1 MRVSRAGLLLATAA
15 LQVAHAPAAAQVAVG
30 APPNSYEAR
39 YGDPVEVDLDDLIQ
53 NSGQYERRSVRT
65 SGRLDLASNNTTGI
79 GGGRYALRGN
89 FGTAVR
95 IVPVPNISAEFEQ
108 GARYWLG
115 HDIEITGVLVAAASS
130 AEAAARVQGE
140 TLMLQFWAF
149 VGPENEGDPKKPIS
163 ARDVT
168 LESLVTT
175 PGKRDGETVRVVGKF
190 RGRNLY
196 GDLPGTSQQKGADWV
211 IKDDMYAVWVTGRK
225 PKGSGWEL
233 DATLKRDTGK
243 WIEVIGRPETR
254 RGVTYLR
261 AIKVNLTNPPSPVA
275 DAKAPPPPPER
286 PKLPPVIVFALPL
299 DGEGGVPPS
308 SRFVVQFNK
317 DMDQATFAGKV
328 YLRYAGPRLPGDRA
342 FDGVKLSYDDG
353 RRALTVDPGDVLR
366 PGRLLELVLL
376 PGIADVDGLTLVS
389 RPTSRLPAGAVD
401 VLRYE
406 IGT

>member
-1 MRVSRAGLLLATAA
+1 MGVSRAGLLLAVEA
-15 LQVAHAPAAAQVAVG
+15 LLLPHAPAAAQAVAMG
-30 APPNSYEAR
+30 TPNSYEAQF
-39 YGDPVEVDLDDLIQ
+39 GEPVNVELDELIQ
-53 NSGQYERRSVRT
+53 NSGQYQRRAVRT

-89 FGTAVR
+89 FGAAVR
-95 IVPVPNISAEFEQ
+95 IIPVSNISAEFEQ

-115 HDIEITGVLVAAASS
+115 HDIEITGVLVAASSS
-130 AEAAARVQGE
+130 ADAAARVQGE
-140 TLMLQFWAF
+140 TLLLQFWGF
-149 VGPENEGDPKKPIS
+149 IGPEDEGDPKKPLS

-196 GDLPGTSQQKGADWV
+196 GDLPGSSQQKGADWV
-211 IKDDMYAVWVTGRK
+211 IKDDMFAVWVTGKK

-243 WIEVIGRPETR
+243 WIEVVGRPETR

-261 AIKVNLTNPPSPVA
+261 AIKVSLTSPPSPVA

-286 PKLPPVIVFALPL
+286 PQLPPVIVFALPL
-299 DGEGGVPPS
+299 DGEGGVPPT

-328 YLRYAGPRLPGDRA
+328 FLRYAGPRLPGDRA

-366 PGRLLELVLL
+366 PGRWLELVLL
-376 PGIADVDGLTLVS
+376 SGIADVDGLTLVPRAAS
-389 RPTSRLPAGAVD
+389 VMPAGAVE

>member
-1 MRVSRAGLLLATAA
+1 MGVTRVGLLLAASA
-15 LQVAHAPAAAQVAVG
+15 LVLPSPPAAAQGTVG
-30 APPNSYEAR
+30 RPDRYEAQF
-39 YGDPVEVDLDDLIQ
+39 GEPVDVDLDDLAQ
-53 NSGQYERRSVRT
+53 NPGQYARRAVRT
-65 SGRLDLASNNTTGI
+65 KGRLDFASSNVSGARNS
-79 GGGRYALRGN
+79 GRYALRGN
-89 FGTAVR
+89 FASAVR
-95 IVPVPNISAEFEQ
+95 IIPVSEISAEFED

-115 HDIEITGVLVAAASS
+115 HEIEITGVVA
-130 AEAAARVQGE
+130 EQGNSGIADPSQRE
-140 TLMLQFWAF
+140 SLLIQFWAF
-149 VGPENEGDPKKPIS
+149 IGPETEGDARKPIS

-168 LESLVTT
+168 LESLVSK
-175 PGKRDGETVRVVGKF
+175 PGSRDGETVRVVGKF

-196 GDLPGTSQQKGADWV
+196 GDLPGSSQLKGADWV
-211 IKDDMYAVWVTGRK
+211 IKDDLYAVWVTGRK

-243 WIEVIGRPETR
+243 WIEVVGRAETR

-261 AIKVNLTNPPSPVA
+261 ALKVSLTNPPSPVA
-275 DAKAPPPPPER
+275 DAKAPPPPPPR
-286 PKLPPVIVFALPL
+286 PKRPPVIVFALPL
-299 DGEGGVPPS
+299 DGEGGVPPT

-317 DMDQATFAGKV
+317 DMDQSTFAGKV

-366 PGRLLELVLL
+366 PGRWLELVLL
-376 PGIADVDGLTLVS
+376 PGIADVDGLTLVP
-389 RPTSRLPAGAVD
+389 RAAGEIPAGAVE